1 MLGCVDKGKRR
12 HISIGNLEAE
22 GRASDLLE
30 VLESDKGTFLTRL
43 QAIGVALSLFE
54 ACLRLGQRLREPK
67 DTSLA
72 SVSVFVG
79 VSAVLASFSV
89 PENPMLEI

>member
-1 MLGCVDKGKRR
+1 MLSSVDKGKRR

-22 GRASDLLE
+22 GGASDLLE
-30 VLESDKGTFLTRL
+30 ELESDKGGSGTFLTRL
-43 QAIGVALSLFE
+43 RAIGVALSLFE
-54 ACLRLGQRLREPK
+54 ACLRLGQHLREPN

-72 SVSVFVG
+72 SVSVLVG
-79 VSAVLASFSV
+79 VNVSFSV